1 MPAVFFDKLE
11 HDLRDGHVLAKI
23 YSLVEHL
30 GKSYGE
36 TVICHGILYLLARL
50 PSVSGFL
57 ADGETGLEPVAA
69 FGHHGAVDPY
79 KVQMQ
84 DFLFSVQ
91 FGEAPIYNL
100 IGLLKEAQVY
110 L

>member
-1 MPAVFFDKLE
+1 MLAVFFDKLE

-23 YSLVEHL
+23 YSLVEYL
-30 GKSYGE
+30 GKPYGE

-57 ADGETGLEPVAA
+57 ADGKTGLEPVAA
-69 FGHHGAVDPY
+69 FGHHGTVNTY
-79 KVQMQ
+79 QIQMHN
-84 DFLFSVQ
+84 FLFSVQ
-91 FGEAPIYNL
+91 LGETSVYNL
-100 IGLLKEAQVY
+100 IGFLKEAQVY